1 MKHNSRRYIQKQAM
15 KSMDFVKYKYA
26 HMGNGAKIV
35 LLSLIACSIALFF
48 PWIRI
53 WDGALIWEET
63 SLQVLSTSSLLWYVG
78 IIHALCIAISF
89 FFLFSQQKKE
99 KIWYLLGFSLSQ
111 SRVILILASIM
122 IVLTLHTFL
131 SVSGLKYFSSDISYS
146 RAIILSLAGN
156 ILLLVGVYLLRKENR
171 KMYTGV
177 YLKEEKESPSFHT
190 IQQEKKDNMKL
201 PF

>member
-1 MKHNSRRYIQKQAM
+1 M
-15 KSMDFVKYKYA
+15 
-26 HMGNGAKIV
+26 
-35 LLSLIACSIALFF
+35 
-48 PWIRI
+48 
-53 WDGALIWEET
+53 
-63 SLQVLSTSSLLWYVG
+63 
-78 IIHALCIAISF
+78 
-89 FFLFSQQKKE
+89 
-99 KIWYLLGFSLSQ
+99 LGFSLSQ